1 MSFDRV
7 ALHPSIVVDETSLC
21 YTVRKG
27 ICRAVRNVTH
37 WSRYRRLV
45 YRKVHGVVDPT
56 DALETF
62 AGVVHTAYTLKATA
76 RVVDPTDTLETVA
89 TTPIAAKPLSPPEP
103 VGGES
108 LAIARIAIAIISV
121 AIRIVSA
128 PVRRVIVWPRIH
140 IARVIRWRIVVR
152 RIVERIVE
160 RVIRVVVRVVVVM
173 PIGIPERE

>member
-45 YRKVHGVVDPT
+45 YRKVH
-56 DALETF
+56 
-62 AGVVHTAYTLKATA
+62 GVVHTAYTLKATA